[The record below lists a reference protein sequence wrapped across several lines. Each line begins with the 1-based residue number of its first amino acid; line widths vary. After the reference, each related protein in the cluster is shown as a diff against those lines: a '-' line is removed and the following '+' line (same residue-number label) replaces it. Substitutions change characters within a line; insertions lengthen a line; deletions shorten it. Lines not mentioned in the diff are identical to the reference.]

1 MVKVEV
7 IIEPGEVR
15 EGSPPASFATYCPLV
30 ASAIV
35 PIVSTSSLSVL

>member
-1 MVKVEV
+1 VVKVEV

-15 EGSPPASFATYCPLV
+15 EGWLPASFAAYCPLV

-35 PIVSTSSLSVL
+35 PVVSTSSLSGL